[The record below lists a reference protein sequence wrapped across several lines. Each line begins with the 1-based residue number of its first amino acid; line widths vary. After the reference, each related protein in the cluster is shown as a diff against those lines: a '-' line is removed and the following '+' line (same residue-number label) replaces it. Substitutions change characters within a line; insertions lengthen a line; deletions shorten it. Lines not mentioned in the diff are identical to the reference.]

1 MLVRPRRA
9 SVDTLASQASITR
22 DDEEGEDNID
32 DCMLDF
38 DFEER

>member
-1 MLVRPRRA
+1 MVKQRRA

-22 DDEEGEDNID
+22 DDEEGEDNVD